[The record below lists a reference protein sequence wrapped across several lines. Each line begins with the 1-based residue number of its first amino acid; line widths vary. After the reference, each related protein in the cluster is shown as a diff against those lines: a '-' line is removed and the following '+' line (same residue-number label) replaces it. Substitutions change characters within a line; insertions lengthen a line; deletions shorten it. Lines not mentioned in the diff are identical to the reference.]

1 SCTTLMLLRSCFSAF
16 LVLPQLLDAQRS
28 CSHGACYPPV
38 GDLLIGRI
46 HHLKASSTCG
56 LTKPET
62 YCTPYGEWRMKC
74 CRCDSRVPHSHN
86 SHRVENVLSS
96 KGHLRWWQSQNSMDR
111 VSLQLDLDKKFQLSS
126 IILKFRSLLPAAML
140 IERST
145 DFGKT
150 WNVYQ
155 YLATDCAASFPG
167 IPQSPPESWQ
177 DGQCQELPA
186 QHGYPLHGSKIK
198 LSVQDLAPA
207 TSTSHSQI
215 VNNLG
220 EFTNLRINFTQLAH
234 IVHQGYRSPS
244 TFYAVTEMQVQG
256 SCFCNGHAD
265 SCAPSGDQHVVVI
278 LYNILSLF
286 QVHGHCV
293 CQHNTAGPNC
303 NHCADFYNDQPWRP
317 AEDDNPHECQRCNCH
332 GHSDSCHFDPEVYQ
346 ASGGESGG
354 VCDNCQHNTEGKNC
368 ERCKT
373 NYFRNQRQDF
383 AHPEACLPCEC
394 DPDGTVPGS
403 ICDHLTGRCVCKEN
417 VQGERCHLCKPGFT
431 QLANANPQ
439 GCRRCTCNLLGSR
452 PDMPCDDETG
462 RCFCLPNVVG
472 ANCDQCAVG
481 HWKIASGQGCQPCD
495 CHPRHSLGAQ
505 CNQFTGQCPCREG
518 FTGRT
523 CSAEQEQVCPDRH
536 YGDVRVGCTECNCD
550 FQGTEEM
557 GCDKTTGR
565 CLCRLGVTGLRCDQ
579 CERGHCS
586 TFPQCELCHPCFQA
600 YDGDIQRLSTRKG
613 SLSNSTWQLHLGTG
627 GSHFSARLSEAEGN
641 AQQAHS
647 ILGSSLVTE
656 QSLTQLASQLTA
668 IRKDTRGIN
677 PDLHFLDETTSL
689 SRELDTL
696 NRSLVIINGQYETK
710 KTQFETSRSSDI
722 SGAFKTIRSAY
733 QTSSNASS
741 LVAGASRLL
750 AESRGNRKSTEGL
763 EGAFTDYTSTLQTL
777 QGKIASLPNL
787 TPVINKICG
796 GFRLEKCT
804 AAECEG
810 FLCLQDNSTECGD
823 GLSCRGV
830 FPLSQGALR
839 KAEKATSEFRS
850 LSVRLQETTRL
861 IKATETSANQ
871 IQSNTRRLVEQMSIT
886 RTQIEGDV
894 RRVRQFIQKVRNFLS
909 DRDTDPATIQEISES
924 VLSLHLPTDAAAA
937 LRKMTEIQNLAT
949 KLQCP
954 ESILAQTA
962 EDIAKAKQLQQ
973 EAEQARNRA
982 NAVEGNVEEVVGNLR
997 RANTVLLEA
1006 QGAIRGSSSSLRFIQ
1021 ERIEE
1026 INAVLG
1032 PAESNM
1038 KSIAGQ
1044 LGGLAERLTELQHKA
1059 DQNRLRATDARQTAA
1074 KAGEQ
1079 ARSAQQAFEQVKQMY
1094 TEVKGRMK
1102 QSSTLGVQ
1110 GGRLQSLNLEA
1121 KALLEE
1127 TSAMMRRM
1135 GALETE
1141 IQGSNEA
1148 FISKLAS
1155 LVGLEERVQS
1165 IRDSINKRV
1174 AYYDSC

>member
-1 SCTTLMLLRSCFSAF
+1 M
-16 LVLPQLLDAQRS
+16 VLPPLLDAQRS

-38 GDLLIGRI
+38 GDLLVGRI

-62 YCTPYGEWRMKC
+62 YCTPYGEWRMRC

-86 SHRVENVLSS
+86 SHRVENVLASR
-96 KGHLRWWQSQNSMDR
+96 GPLRWWQSQNSMDR
-111 VSLQLDLDKKFQLSS
+111 VSLQLDLDKKFLLNS
-126 IILKFRSLLPAAML
+126 IVLKFRSLLPAAML

-150 WNVYQ
+150 WSVYQ
-155 YLATDCAASFPG
+155 YLASDCAASFPG
-167 IPQSPPESWQ
+167 IPPSPAESWQ
-177 DGQCQELPA
+177 DARCQALHA
-186 QHGYPLHGSKIK
+186 QHGYPLHGGTIK
-198 LSVQDLAPA
+198 FSVQDLAP
-207 TSTSHSQI
+207 TISTSYSQI
-215 VNNLG
+215 VNNLA
-220 EFTNLRINFTQLAH
+220 EFTNLRVNFTQLAH
-234 IVHQGYRSPS
+234 IVHQGYHSPS

-265 SCAPSGDQHVVVI
+265 LCAPSGDQHVV
-278 LYNILSLF
+278 
-286 QVHGHCV
+286 VHGHCV

-317 AEDDNPHECQRCNCH
+317 AEDDNPHECQRCNCN
-332 GHSDSCHFDPEVYQ
+332 GHSDSCHFDPDVYQ

-403 ICDHLTGRCVCKEN
+403 VCDHLTGRCVCKDN

-472 ANCDQCAVG
+472 ANCDQCALG
-481 HWKIASGQGCQPCD
+481 YWQITSGQGCQPCD
-495 CHPRHSLGAQ
+495 CHPHHSLGAQ
-505 CNQFTGQCPCREG
+505 CNQFTGQCSCREG

-523 CSAEQEQVCPDRH
+523 CSAEQQQVCPDRH

-550 FQGTEEM
+550 FQGTEEA
-557 GCDKTTGR
+557 GCDKATGR
-565 CLCRLGVTGLRCDQ
+565 CLCRPGVTGLRCDQ
-579 CERGHCS
+579 CQRGHCS
-586 TFPQCELCHPCFQA
+586 TYPQCELCHPCFQA
-600 YDGDIQRLSTRKG
+600 YDGDIQRLSMRRD
-613 SLSNSTWQLHLGTG
+613 SLSNSTSQLHLGFA
-627 GSHFSARLSEAEGN
+627 GSGFSARLSTAG
-641 AQQAHS
+641 QQAHCHQVKD
-647 ILGSSLVTE
+647 LVSME
-656 QSLTQLASQLTA
+656 QCPEQHGPTVPAH
-668 IRKDTRGIN
+668 RKEARGIN
-677 PDLHFLDETTSL
+677 PDLHFLDETASL
-689 SRELDTL
+689 SSELDTL
-696 NRSLVIINGQYETK
+696 NRSLVIINSQYETK
-710 KTQFETSRSSDI
+710 KTQFETSRSTDI

-741 LVAGASRLL
+741 LVAAASRLL
-750 AESRGNRKSTEGL
+750 TESRENRRSVEGL

-777 QGKIASLPNL
+777 QGKTASLPNL
-787 TPVINKICG
+787 TPVINKVCG
-796 GFRLEKCT
+796 GFRQEECT
-804 AAECEG
+804 PARCEG
-810 FLCLQDNSTECGD
+810 FLCLRDNSTECGAAL
-823 GLSCRGV
+823 GCRGI
-830 FPLSQGALR
+830 FPLSRGALR
-839 KAEKATSEFRS
+839 RAEKASSEFRS
-850 LSVRLQETTRL
+850 LSARLQETARL

-871 IQSNTRRLVEQMSIT
+871 IQSNTQRLVEQMSVT

-894 RRVRQFIQKVRNFLS
+894 RRIQQFIRKVRNFLS
-909 DRDTDPATIQEISES
+909 DRDTDPAAIQEISES
-924 VLSLHLPTDAAAA
+924 VLSLRLPTDAAAV

-962 EDIAKAKQLQQ
+962 DDIAKAKQLQQ

-1021 ERIEE
+1021 ERVDE
-1026 INAVLG
+1026 IKAVLG
-1032 PAESNM
+1032 PTESNV

-1044 LGGLAERLTELQHKA
+1044 LDGLAERLSQLQHKA
-1059 DQNRLRATDARQTAA
+1059 DQNRLRASDAQQTAA
-1074 KAGEQ
+1074 EAGEQ
-1079 ARSAQQAFEQVKQMY
+1079 ARSARQAFEQVKQMY
-1094 TEVKGRMK
+1094 AEVKGRMK
-1102 QSSTLGVQ
+1102 ESSTLGVQ
-1110 GGRLQSLNLEA
+1110 GSRLQSVNLEA

-1135 GALETE
+1135 ETLETE

-1148 FISKLAS
+1148 FISKSAS
-1155 LVGLEERVQS
+1155 LVGLEERVES
-1165 IRDSINKRV
+1165 IRDSIHKRV

>member
-1 SCTTLMLLRSCFSAF
+1 
-16 LVLPQLLDAQRS
+16 AQGS
-28 CSHGACYPPV
+28 CSQGACYPPV
-38 GDLLIGRI
+38 GDLLVGRI

-62 YCTPYGEWRMKC
+62 YCTPYGEWRMRC

-86 SHRVENVLSS
+86 SHRVENVLAS
-96 KGHLRWWQSQNSMDR
+96 KGHLRWWQSQNGMDR
-111 VSLQLDLDKKFQLSS
+111 VSLQLDLDKKFLLSS

-145 DFGKT
+145 DFGRT
-150 WNVYQ
+150 WKVYQ
-155 YLATDCAASFPG
+155 YLASDCAASFPG
-167 IPQSPPESWQ
+167 IPQSPTESWQ
-177 DGQCQELPA
+177 DAWCQALHA
-186 QHGYPLHGSKIK
+186 QHGYPLHGGKIK
-198 LSVQDLAPA
+198 FSVQDLAP
-207 TSTSHSQI
+207 TISSSYSQI

-220 EFTNLRINFTQLAH
+220 GFTNLRVNFTQLAH
-234 IVHQGYRSPS
+234 IVHQGYHSPS

-265 SCAPSGDQHVVVI
+265 LCAPSGDQQVAVNYLCH
-278 LYNILSLF
+278 NILSLF

-317 AEDDNPHECQRCNCH
+317 AEDDNPHECQRCNCN
-332 GHSDSCHFDPEVYQ
+332 GHSDSCHFDPGVYQ

-403 ICDHLTGRCVCKEN
+403 ICDHLTGRCVCKDN

-472 ANCDQCAVG
+472 ANCDQCAPG

-495 CHPRHSLGAQ
+495 CHPRHSFGAQ
-505 CNQFTGQCPCREG
+505 CNQFTGQCSCREG

-550 FQGTEEM
+550 FQGTEEV

-565 CLCRLGVTGLRCDQ
+565 CLCRPGVTGLRCDQ
-579 CERGHCS
+579 CQRGHCS
-586 TFPQCELCHPCFQA
+586 TYPQCELCHPCFEA
-600 YDGDIQRLSTRKG
+600 YDGDIQRLSARKG
-613 SLSNSTWQLHLGTG
+613 NLSNSTSQLHWGTA
-627 GSHFSARLSEAEGN
+627 GSGFSARLAEAEGN
-641 AQQAHS
+641 IQQAQS

-656 QSLTQLASQLTA
+656 QGLTQLATRLTT
-668 IRKDTRGIN
+668 IRKEARGIN
-677 PDLHFLDETTSL
+677 PDLHFLDETASL
-689 SRELDTL
+689 SSELDAL
-696 NRSLVIINGQYETK
+696 NRSLIIVNGQYETK
-710 KTQFETSRSSDI
+710 KTQFETSRSTDI

-750 AESRGNRKSTEGL
+750 AESRENRKSAEGL

-777 QGKIASLPNL
+777 QGKIASSPNL

-804 AAECEG
+804 PAQCEG
-810 FLCLQDNSTECGD
+810 FLCLQDNSTECGAAP
-823 GLSCRGV
+823 GCRGI
-830 FPLSQGALR
+830 FPLSRDALR
-839 KAEKATSEFRS
+839 RAEKAASEFRS
-850 LSVRLQETTRL
+850 LSARLQETARL

-871 IQSNTRRLVEQMSIT
+871 IQSNTQRLVEQMSVT

-894 RRVRQFIQKVRNFLS
+894 RRIQQFIQKVRNFLS

-924 VLSLHLPTDAAAA
+924 VLSLHLPTDAAAV

-954 ESILAQTA
+954 DSILAQTA

-1021 ERIEE
+1021 ERIDE
-1026 INAVLG
+1026 IKAVLG
-1032 PAESNM
+1032 PAESNV

-1044 LGGLAERLTELQHKA
+1044 LDGLAERLTQLQHKA
-1059 DQNRLRATDARQTAA
+1059 DQNRLRATDAQQTAA

-1094 TEVKGRMK
+1094 AEVKARMK

-1110 GGRLQSLNLEA
+1110 GSRLQSVSLEA

-1135 GALETE
+1135 ETLETE
-1141 IQGSNEA
+1141 IKGSNEA
-1148 FISKLAS
+1148 FISKSAS
-1155 LVGLEERVQS
+1155 LVGLEERVES
-1165 IRDSINKRV
+1165 IRDSIHKRV
-1174 AYYDSC
+1174 LYYDSC

>member
-1 SCTTLMLLRSCFSAF
+1 MESYCQLCPWALFILMA
-16 LVLPQLLDAQRS
+16 LPQLLDAQRS

-38 GDLLIGRI
+38 GDLLVGRI

-62 YCTPYGEWRMKC
+62 YCTPYGEWSMKC

-111 VSLQLDLDKKFQLSS
+111 VSLQLDLDKKFQLSG
-126 IILKFRSLLPAAML
+126 IVLDFRSLLPAAML

-150 WNVYQ
+150 WKVYQ
-155 YLATDCAASFPG
+155 YLASDCAASFPQ
-167 IPQSPPESWQ
+167 IPQGSPKSWQ
-177 DGQCQELPA
+177 DVQCQALHA
-186 QHGYPLHGSKIK
+186 QHGYPLHGGKVK
-198 LSVQDLAPA
+198 FSVRDLAS
-207 TSTSHSQI
+207 TISTSDSQI

-234 IVHQGYRSPS
+234 IVRQGYRSPS

-265 SCAPSGDQHVVVI
+265 RCAPSGDQHAV
-278 LYNILSLF
+278 
-286 QVHGHCV
+286 VHGHCV

-303 NHCADFYNDQPWRP
+303 NHCADLYNDQPWRP
-317 AEDDNPHECQRCNCH
+317 AEDDNPHECQRCNCN
-332 GHSDSCHFDPEVYQ
+332 GHSDSCHFDPDVYQ
-346 ASGGESGG
+346 ASSGESGG
-354 VCDNCQHNTEGKNC
+354 VCDNCQHNTEGRNC

-394 DPDGTVPGS
+394 DPDGAVPGS
-403 ICDHLTGRCVCKEN
+403 VCDPLTGRCVCKEN

-431 QLANANPQ
+431 QLANTNPQ

-452 PDMPCDDETG
+452 QDMPCDDETG

-472 ANCDQCAVG
+472 ANCDQCAAD
-481 HWKIASGQGCQPCD
+481 HWKIASGQGCQPCGCD
-495 CHPRHSLGAQ
+495 PRHSLSTQ

-523 CSAEQEQVCPDRH
+523 CSAVQEQVCPDRH

-550 FQGTEEM
+550 FQGTEET

-565 CLCRLGVTGLRCDQ
+565 CLCRPGVTGLRCDQ
-579 CERGHCS
+579 CQRGHCS
-586 TFPQCELCHPCFQA
+586 TYPQCELCHPCFQA
-600 YDGDIQRLSTRKG
+600 YDGDIQRLSMRKA
-613 SLSNSTWQLHLGTG
+613 SLSNSTSQLHFGTG
-627 GSHFSARLSEAEGN
+627 GSRFSARLSEMEGN
-641 AQQAHS
+641 AQQAQS
-647 ILGSSLVTE
+647 ILGSSLAME
-656 QSLTQLASQLTA
+656 QGLTQLASMLTA
-668 IRKDTRGIN
+668 IRKQARDIN

-689 SRELDTL
+689 SSELDTL
-696 NRSLVIINGQYETK
+696 NRSLVIINTQYQTK
-710 KTQFETSRSSDI
+710 KTQFETSRSTDL

-733 QTSSNASS
+733 QTSTNASN
-741 LVAGASRLL
+741 LIAGASRLL
-750 AESRGNRKSTEGL
+750 AESRENRKSAEGL
-763 EGAFTDYTSTLQTL
+763 EGVFTDYTSTLQAL
-777 QGKIASLPNL
+777 QGKIASSPNL

-804 AAECEG
+804 PAQCEG
-810 FLCLQDNSTECGD
+810 LLCLRDNSTECGD
-823 GLSCRGV
+823 SLSCRGI
-830 FPLSQGALR
+830 FPLSRSALR

-850 LSVRLQETTRL
+850 LSVRLQETMQL

-871 IQSNTRRLVEQMSIT
+871 IQSNTQRLVEQMSIT

-894 RRVRQFIQKVRNFLS
+894 RRIRQFIQKVRNVLS
-909 DRDTDPATIQEISES
+909 DTDTDPATIQEISES
-924 VLSLHLPTDAAAA
+924 VLSLHLPADAAAV

-1021 ERIEE
+1021 DRIDE
-1026 INAVLG
+1026 IKAVLG
-1032 PAESNM
+1032 PAENNV

-1044 LGGLAERLTELQHKA
+1044 LDGLAERLTQLQHKA
-1059 DQNRLRATDARQTAA
+1059 DQNRLRATDAQQTAA

-1094 TEVKGRMK
+1094 TEMKGRMK

-1110 GGRLQSLNLEA
+1110 GSRVQSINLEA
-1121 KALLEE
+1121 KVLLEE
-1127 TSAMMRRM
+1127 TLAMMLRM
-1135 GALETE
+1135 ETLEME
-1141 IQGSNEA
+1141 IQGSNKA
-1148 FISKLAS
+1148 LMSKSAS
-1155 LVGLEERVQS
+1155 LVGLEERVER